1 MYVALAGFC
10 SASEP
15 RVQPLGMWK
24 QLIQSAI
31 GRSLFSMESGNRSIR
46 APHCRLCCR
55 YLLLLAAC
63 VSRQLT
69 TKRYRKCQ
77 GICFVA
83 LQHNSDPRSSCDSV
97 SRASARS
104 RRAQSWWCANAGS
117 SQGGAGHGEHLSRL
131 RVQLCTLSSRG
142 AVQSKPRW
150 LSPPRTSRQCPHAR
164 RSRAVDTGR
173 GVLGPAR
180 AAHIPPATKGF
191 TCAA

>member
-1 MYVALAGFC
+1 M
-10 SASEP
+10 
-15 RVQPLGMWK
+15 
-24 QLIQSAI
+24 
-31 GRSLFSMESGNRSIR
+31 
-46 APHCRLCCR
+46 CCR

-77 GICFVA
+77 GICFFA
-83 LQHNSDPRSSCDSV
+83 LPHNSDPRSSCDSV

-104 RRAQSWWCANAGS
+104 RRAQSWWCATAGS
-117 SQGGAGHGEHLSRL
+117 SQGGARHGKYLSTL

-164 RSRAVDTGR
+164 RSRADDTGR
-173 GVLGPAR
+173 VVLGPAR

-191 TCAA
+191 TCTANCLADNNLLILSSPPSPSPSSRSRSPTHELQPAARRFDAIEL